1 VWICAVSSQGSREGG
16 TYAVHEPSRA
26 AKVCRGVGRQAE
38 SGDRLPVET
47 PRRYLGQAMKALFE
61 VVILPVVPD
70 IEACKRELIDRRVD
84 VGKRVANA
92 DPMIDR

>member
-1 VWICAVSSQGSREGG
+1 
-16 TYAVHEPSRA
+16 
-26 AKVCRGVGRQAE
+26 
-38 SGDRLPVET
+38 
-47 PRRYLGQAMKALFE
+47 MKALFE

-70 IEACKRELIDRRVD
+70 IEACRRALIDRRVD